1 MRWSRGDRSNIEDQR
16 SSSGAGLRRG
26 VPIGIGG
33 LLLILVLSWLT
44 GTDILSLLDG
54 GGGASVPPSAQV
66 GGGAAVPT
74 SPREED
80 RVDFVDAVMG
90 DVQDTWQ
97 RALGTR
103 YQATRVVLFRDAVRS
118 ACGFAESAS
127 GPFYCPEDHKVY
139 LDLGFF
145 EELHRRFAA
154 EGDFAEAYVIAH
166 EMGHHVQNLLGI
178 DSRVR
183 AAQESNPSQANALS
197 VKLELQADCL
207 AGVWGFTA
215 SQPGRAAKGKIELE
229 AGDAE
234 DGLRAAAAIG
244 DDRIQRMSTGRVFPD
259 KFTHGSSEQRMTWFN
274 RGLTTGRVQ
283 ACNAFGSE
291 F

>member
-1 MRWSRGDRSNIEDQR
+1 
-16 SSSGAGLRRG
+16 

-33 LLLILVLSWLT
+33 LLLVLILSWLT

-74 SPREED
+74 SPKEED

-234 DGLRAAAAIG
+234 NGLRAAAAIG

>member
-1 MRWSRGDRSNIEDQR
+1 MRWSRGDRSNVEDER
-16 SSSGAGLRRG
+16 GSSGVGLRRG

-33 LLLILVLSWLT
+33 LLLVLVLSWLT

-66 GGGAAVPT
+66 GAGDRLAT
-74 SPREED
+74 SPEEE
-80 RVDFVDAVMG
+80 RLVDFVDAVMA
-90 DVQDTWQ
+90 DVQDTFQ
-97 RALGTR
+97 RTLGSR
-103 YQATRVVLFRDAVRS
+103 YEPTRVVLFRDGIRS

-127 GPFYCPEDHKVY
+127 GPFYCPSDHKVY

-145 EELHRRFAA
+145 EELRKRFSAP
-154 EGDFAEAYVIAH
+154 GDFAEAYVIAH
-166 EMGHHVQNLLGI
+166 ETGHHVQNLLGI
-178 DSRVR
+178 DGRVR
-183 AAQESNPSQANALS
+183 AAQESNPSQANELS
-197 VKLELQADCL
+197 VRLELQADCL
-207 AGVWGFTA
+207 AGVWGYAA
-215 SQPGRAAKGKIELE
+215 SQPGRAAQGKVELE

-234 DGLRAAAAIG
+234 EGLRAAAAIG

-259 KFTHGSSEQRMTWFN
+259 KFTHGSSEQRMTWFK

-283 ACNAFGSE
+283 ACNTFGSE